1 MRERG
6 KLPYLATCLLA
17 QACQHLWLASSHDVY
32 RRFTWIDRA
41 IPPWLPTALMLAVI
55 ISPHGSM
62 TIQLD
67 EATLSQELRT
77 ARLLWPHVLVGY
89 RWQHTGLHPEP
100 FRPVITDTCVTSCR
114 SPHRTGREPYQF
126 IRLSSDPWPCSGC
139 IPPSPACHEWHGD
152 GSAST
157 PPGSSVGARPSGGP
171 RLVARL
177 SPVGVDPATS

>member
-1 MRERG
+1 M
-6 KLPYLATCLLA
+6 KSC
-17 QACQHLWLASSHDVY
+17 S
-32 RRFTWIDRA
+32 
-41 IPPWLPTALMLAVI
+41 
-55 ISPHGSM
+55 
-62 TIQLD
+62 
-67 EATLSQELRT
+67 LST
-77 ARLLWPHVLVGY
+77 TTVP
-89 RWQHTGLHPEP
+89 
-100 FRPVITDTCVTSCR
+100 RPVVGDENPSGAPVLALRQEGLPEQHRVGERRGVLMELCPHADPFPL

-177 SPVGVDPATS
+177 SPVGAGPATS